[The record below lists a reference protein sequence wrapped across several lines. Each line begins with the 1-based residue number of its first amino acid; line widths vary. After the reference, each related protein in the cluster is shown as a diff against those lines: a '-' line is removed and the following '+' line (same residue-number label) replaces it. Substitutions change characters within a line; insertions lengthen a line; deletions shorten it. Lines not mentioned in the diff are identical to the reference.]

1 MMKEKKHEKKQYICL
16 DSLLKIFAIIF
27 LIGLIS
33 IVVCKTPG
41 YNGFYIDKCH
51 KMKDIFTI
59 RWGNNEQNS
68 ALPDMIDNPD
78 MEKIYISTVLHK
90 ENLGKGDSILFR
102 NRQSCAKVYLDG
114 VLIYDSGEAFNKPYS
129 MGYGSFWKSI
139 QLGDDYDRKTLT
151 IEFQP
156 IYSIKAVSGYI
167 PTIFWGTQASFI
179 AMILKQVLWTL
190 IPTLILI
197 MIGIYDIINGL
208 FAIHKKKAAQMFFLG
223 LFAVNTGIW
232 MLVECHILELFMSNM
247 IYIIYLSYITYG
259 MMPVLLIR
267 YILSYDEFADKIY
280 LKVMCAAGVVMNLAQ
295 LLLAATGIYSQF
307 ESEWLNRIYLI
318 ITIIGLLLALFSTR
332 KIEKGTHKRM
342 LYSGILIIVISA
354 VLELLYFIFV
364 NKENSGNIL
373 RFGVCLFILKA
384 GLDIIREGKQL
395 RRDDFEKQILQNMAY
410 TDGLTHLGNRFAFE
424 QEKDR
429 LEKLDDTNIT
439 VMVADMNG
447 LKYVNDNYGHAYGDK
462 IICKTAELLGE
473 AFNGIGNCYRIGGD
487 EFCILTQNISQDSFD
502 KCVDSMKKQ
511 IEDVQGSIE
520 AYGLATGIAHGYAKD
535 VEDVFREADNLMY
548 ECKKKMKAGR
558 K

>member
-1 MMKEKKHEKKQYICL
+1 MMIEKKKYICL
-16 DSLLKIFAIIF
+16 DGLLKICAIIF

-33 IVVCKTPG
+33 IIVCKTPC
-41 YNGFYIDKCH
+41 YNGFYIDECH
-51 KMKDIFTI
+51 KMKEIFTVK
-59 RWGNNEQNS
+59 WGNNEQS
-68 ALPDMIDNPD
+68 TTLPDMVDNPG
-78 MEKIYISTVLHK
+78 MENIYISTVLHK
-90 ENLGKGDSILFR
+90 ENLGKGNSILFR

-114 VLIYDSGEAFNKPYS
+114 VLVFDSGDAFNKPFP

-139 QLGDDYDRKTLT
+139 RLDDDYDGKTLT
-151 IEFQP
+151 IELQP

-179 AMILKQVLWTL
+179 AMILKHVLWTL

-197 MIGIYDIINGL
+197 MVGLYDIVNGL
-208 FAIHKKKAAQMFFLG
+208 FAIHKKKASQMFFLG
-223 LFAVNTGIW
+223 LFAINTGTW
-232 MLVECHILELFMSNM
+232 MLVECHILELFISNM
-247 IYIIYLSYITYG
+247 VCVVYLSYITYG

-280 LKVMCAAGVVMNLAQ
+280 LKVICVAGAVMNLVQ

-307 ESEWLNRIYLI
+307 ESEWLNRSYLI
-318 ITIIGLLLALFSTR
+318 ITIIGLLLALFSVR
-332 KIEKGTHKRM
+332 EIEKGAHKRM

-354 VLELLYFIFV
+354 VLELLYFVFI

-384 GLDIIREGKQL
+384 GFDLVREGKQL

-429 LEKLDDTNIT
+429 LEKLNDTRIT

-447 LKYVNDNYGHAYGDK
+447 LKHVNDNYGHAYGDK
-462 IICKTAELLGE
+462 IICKTAELLND
-473 AFNGIGNCYRIGGD
+473 AFKNTGSCYRIGGD
-487 EFCILTQNISQDSFD
+487 EFCILTENVSPDSFD
-502 KCVDSMKKQ
+502 KCINNMNKQ
-511 IEDVQGSIE
+511 IEDVRTKIE
-520 AYGLATGIAHGYAKD
+520 VYGLAYGRADGVSQD
-535 VEDVFREADNLMY
+535 VEDVFRQADNRMY

-558 K
+558 E